1 MRTRSTMLAAVL
13 GVAGCLV
20 AQAQTPVLTKLLNTG
35 TGNPGPIAPGEQ
47 VNISGSNL
55 GDPTTLTCGGS
66 SGPVPTVCGAVS
78 VLVNGKAALVGSEQ
92 AQKVA
97 FFVPTDVTG
106 ASATV
111 QVTRQTGGQ

>member
-20 AQAQTPVLTKLLNTG
+20 AQAQTPVITNLLNTG

-55 GDPTTLTCGGS
+55 GDPTSITCG
-66 SGPVPTVCGAVS
+66 SGGAAPVPVPTVCSGVS
-78 VLVNGKAALVGSEQ
+78 VLVNGKAALVRSEQ
-92 AQKVA
+92 AQLVA
-97 FFVPTDVTG
+97 FF
-106 ASATV
+106 
-111 QVTRQTGGQ
+111 